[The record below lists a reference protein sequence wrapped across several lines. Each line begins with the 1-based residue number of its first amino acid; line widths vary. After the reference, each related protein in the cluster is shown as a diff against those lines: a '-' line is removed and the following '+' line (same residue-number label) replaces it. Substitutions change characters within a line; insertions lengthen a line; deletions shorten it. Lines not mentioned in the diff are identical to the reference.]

1 MLFVT
6 TNSGSNCE
14 VLHPDEVFLLQFWI
28 PPDRCF
34 PKLVHIG
41 QCCLQNSSTKYDE
54 LTFPFHCLLKFT
66 LTCCTPHGTDIAL
79 AAMLSQYCSFWGYP
93 LCRLFYAFGLDVCL
107 YSGLKWI
114 KFPVTSL
121 MQIEWEYYCYFN
133 QLASWVLANIM
144 RLPVGNVTETQDP
157 DFCIVF
163 CWNFWADAYRLI
175 YTCCS
180 ELVTSVWIMAA
191 RH

>member
-1 MLFVT
+1 MKFSFYNFEFLQIGPSQNLFTLDNVACRT
-6 TNSGSNCE
+6 
-14 VLHPDEVFLLQFWI
+14 LP
-28 PPDRCF
+28 
-34 PKLVHIG
+34 
-41 QCCLQNSSTKYDE
+41 QNMMN
-54 LTFPFHCLLKFT
+54 LPFPFIVYLSLL
-66 LTCCTPHGTDIAL
+66 LHAAHLMAQASAL

-107 YSGLKWI
+107 YSGLKWM

-121 MQIEWEYYCYFN
+121 MQIEWEYDCYFN

-144 RLPVGNVTETQDP
+144 CLPVGNVTETQDP
-157 DFCIVF
+157 DFGIVF
-163 CWNFWADAYRLI
+163 CCNFWADAYRLI